1 MLSISSEPLLK
12 MMIVDDEPLI
22 RQGFKYFFEWD
33 KYSISQ
39 VFEAGNAEEAIE
51 IAKRENIEI
60 IVSDIRMPEVDGLEL
75 ISRLKAILP
84 NSIYIIL
91 SGYDD
96 FEYAKKSISLGV
108 FHYLVKPIHS
118 EELHQVMSLCTQKLL
133 EQKQKREI
141 EESLNRKLN
150 KSMPLLR
157 DSFIKKLLRG
167 ELNQSKEELY
177 NRFNEL
183 EIDLENLNYLVLLVG
198 PSGKHHK
205 NSNADGKSNI
215 KGITNIIK
223 DLLVKYISEE
233 NDENYKLYAVTDSN
247 KVFII
252 LSWTE
257 SQSIEEILRT
267 AFERLNNEML
277 QKYGIETVGCVSCAV
292 KDLSKISIHI
302 KEAEKILDY
311 KVIMGDN
318 NILFLE
324 NMKSI
329 HDNRPFFLSQSE
341 RKKLIFC
348 VVNND
353 VIGINKVIRGFKN
366 SIKKYKYISVECIY
380 SALVEVIISI
390 VRFAYE
396 TGFRTQI
403 FGEQIYS
410 QEFMRSFNNV
420 DEIFTWI
427 EDSIIKFSNEFA
439 KFRTE
444 KPKSI
449 IQQIKAYITENLG
462 QEEITLNSIS
472 EKFYYNP
479 SYLSR
484 LFKEETNK
492 NFIDY
497 INEIKINTAKE
508 YLTSTDMPISTIC
521 GKIGYKD
528 YKHFLSLFK
537 KITGVT
543 PNEYKSGGKIS

>member
-12 MMIVDDEPLI
+12 MMIVDDEPLV

-33 KYSISQ
+33 KYSIRQ
-39 VFEAGNAEEAIE
+39 VFEAENAAEAIE
-51 IAKRENIEI
+51 IAKREKIEI

-75 ISRLKAILP
+75 ISRLKTILP

-118 EELHQVMSLCTQKLL
+118 EELHQVMSLCSQKLL

-150 KSMPLLR
+150 KSMPILR

-167 ELNQSKEELY
+167 ELNQSRNELY

-183 EIDLENLNYLVLLVG
+183 EIDLENLNYVAMLVE

-205 NSNADGKSNI
+205 SNN
-215 KGITNIIK
+215 TNDKLNMDELNNTIK
-223 DLLVKYISEE
+223 DLLLKYISEA
-233 NDENYKLYAVTDSN
+233 DDKNYKLYAVTDSN
-247 KVFII
+247 KVIAII
-252 LSWTE
+252 SWSE
-257 SQSIEEILRT
+257 SQNIHEVLKTSFQNLNKELLLR
-267 AFERLNNEML
+267 
-277 QKYGIETVGCVSCAV
+277 YGIETAGCVSCVV
-292 KDLSKISIHI
+292 KDLNNISNYI
-302 KEAEKILDY
+302 KETEKILDY
-311 KVIMGDN
+311 KSIMGDTD
-318 NILFLE
+318 ILFLE
-324 NMKSI
+324 NMESVHNNK
-329 HDNRPFFLSQSE
+329 PFFLSQSE

-353 VIGINKVIRGFKN
+353 ITGINKVIRGFKN
-366 SIKKYKYISVECIY
+366 SIRKYEYISVECMY

-390 VRFAYE
+390 IRFAYE
-396 TGFRTQI
+396 IGFKTQI

-410 QEFMRSFNNV
+410 QEFMRSFDNV

-439 KFRTE
+439 KFRAE

-462 QEEITLNSIS
+462 YEDITLNSIS

-508 YLTSTDMPISTIC
+508 YLTSTDMSVSNIC
-521 GKIGYKD
+521 EKIGFKD
-528 YKHFLSLFK
+528 YKHFLALFK
-537 KITGVT
+537 KMTGVT
-543 PNEYKSGGKIS
+543 PNEYKSGGK